1 MTRITLVIL
10 LGLSIFVSFSAQA
23 GSRNGHYNKHH
34 GVHHKKHQR
43 HQRHHNR
50 HHGQHYYSHGARG
63 HRHRYDSYYSYSMYP
78 RMYAVPN
85 LPLGTRYGYS
95 ASGALI
101 VYQPY
106 PYTDHRY

>member
-1 MTRITLVIL
+1 MIRITLIIL

-23 GSRNGHYNKHH
+23 GNRNGHYNKHQGGH
-34 GVHHKKHQR
+34 NHK

-50 HHGQHYYSHGARG
+50 HHGHHKYSHGARG
-63 HRHRYDSYYSYSMYP
+63 YRYQQNSYYGYGLYP
-78 RMYAVPN
+78 RLYAVPN
-85 LPLGTRYGYS
+85 VPLGTRYGYS

-101 VYQPY
+101 VYQPN